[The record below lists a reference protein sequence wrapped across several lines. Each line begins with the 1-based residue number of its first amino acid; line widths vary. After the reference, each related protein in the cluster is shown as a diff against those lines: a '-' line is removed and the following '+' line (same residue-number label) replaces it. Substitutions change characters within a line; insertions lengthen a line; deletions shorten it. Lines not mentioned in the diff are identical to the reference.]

1 MTLIQS
7 GIIINVDEKGVNQ
20 ITTSNYQNKLII
32 DFRSIFGNEVVK
44 KEWDSVKFDGHI
56 DNHKLVYA
64 PRHDIAIG
72 PFNSD
77 MNLDTGIDNTK
88 CMQSHPFT
96 KRLIKD
102 VLQNRGTL
110 KKTWNS
116 FSRCYLAIEIE
127 FTGSSKHILGSLINA
142 SVSGSIGIV
151 INNKHNST
159 KVDRIWRYL
168 KRLEGLGRMKIY
180 TLNNLIIFDNDEF
193 LELLSEFT
201 H

>member
-1 MTLIQS
+1 MQS
-7 GIIINVDEKGVNQ
+7 GIIINADEKGVNQ
-20 ITTSNYQNKLII
+20 VTASNYQNKLII
-32 DFRSIFGNEVVK
+32 DFRSIFGNDMVE
-44 KEWDSVKFDGHI
+44 KEWDSVKFDGHY
-56 DNHKLVYA
+56 DNHKRVYA

-72 PFNSD
+72 PFNSYPD
-77 MNLDTGIDNTK
+77 LDIGRDNTK
-88 CMQSHPFT
+88 RMQSHPFT
-96 KRLIKD
+96 KRLIRD

-151 INNKHNST
+151 INNKRNST
-159 KVDRIWRYL
+159 KLDRMWRYL

-180 TLNNLIIFDNDEF
+180 TLNNLIIFDDDEF